1 MQALY
6 GVFKEAGGSS
16 KSDQDQMVLSIDR
29 IYELYISLLFVI
41 PEVLK
46 AIEIDAERIA
56 QRWIKDGESNSPHEK
71 IITNE
76 VIQQLGNNR
85 AILAF
90 SEKYN
95 VKKVISADLA
105 MKIFTNLKNSNLYA
119 SYKAEVNRD
128 FEVEK
133 AFIIKFYR
141 KFIFDSEELVNLLEE
156 ENIHWIDDMELA
168 KISVMKTIN
177 GITSNSD
184 ENHSLMKLY
193 KDDKEDSQFAL
204 DLFKQTIKRSEEIQ
218 KMLVGKTQNWDEDRI
233 AFLDNLLMK
242 MAISE
247 VLHFASIPIKVS
259 INEYIEI
266 AKKYSTPKSGAFING
281 ILDNVIGEL
290 DKAKKIKKTGRGLIK

>member
-133 AFIIKFYR
+133 AFIIKF
-141 KFIFDSEELVNLLEE
+141 
-156 ENIHWIDDMELA
+156 
-168 KISVMKTIN
+168 
-177 GITSNSD
+177 
-184 ENHSLMKLY
+184 
-193 KDDKEDSQFAL
+193 
-204 DLFKQTIKRSEEIQ
+204 
-218 KMLVGKTQNWDEDRI
+218 
-233 AFLDNLLMK
+233 
-242 MAISE
+242 
-247 VLHFASIPIKVS
+247 
-259 INEYIEI
+259 
-266 AKKYSTPKSGAFING
+266 
-281 ILDNVIGEL
+281 
-290 DKAKKIKKTGRGLIK
+290 